1 MAASKDGFDWPGL
14 LLQVQG
20 RAIRLV
26 EQETTKSRQAE
37 ERQWLVEQLQPKL
50 DLFSQK
56 QLPGI
61 LTRDQLASNYTQ
73 SRADRGVVST
83 AAAPSTSS
91 TAGGESP
98 FGAHRT
104 TRNT

>member
-14 LLQVQG
+14 LLQVRG

-26 EQETTKSRQAE
+26 EQETTKSQQAE

-61 LTRDQLASNYTQ
+61 LTRDQLA
-73 SRADRGVVST
+73 
-83 AAAPSTSS
+83 
-91 TAGGESP
+91 
-98 FGAHRT
+98 
-104 TRNT
+104 